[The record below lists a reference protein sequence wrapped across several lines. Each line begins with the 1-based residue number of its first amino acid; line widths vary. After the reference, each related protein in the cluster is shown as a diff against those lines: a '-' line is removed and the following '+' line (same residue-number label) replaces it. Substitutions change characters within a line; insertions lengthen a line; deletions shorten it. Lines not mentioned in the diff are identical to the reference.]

1 MHGDRGP
8 LRVLVADDH
17 QVVATA
23 LRVMLQSWGWDV
35 VALAA
40 DGLEAVRLARQHR
53 PDVALLDIAMPWLSG
68 LEAARRILRGCP
80 GTAVVLITGLPGRR
94 EVVEE
99 AARIGVHAVLDKTVG
114 STALAEAIEQAVQG
128 VAAGRAA
135 GDREL
140 LTRRQRAVLRLVA
153 EGKTTKQ
160 VAAELGVAVKTA
172 ESHRTQAMRRL
183 GVHDTAGVVR
193 YAVRHG
199 LIRA

>member
-1 MHGDRGP
+1 MRAVRGP

-17 QVVATA
+17 QIVATG

-35 VALAA
+35 VAVAA
-40 DGLEAVRLARQHR
+40 DGREAVRLARKHR
-53 PDVALLDIAMPWLSG
+53 PDVALLDVAMPGLSG

-80 GTAVVLITGLPGRR
+80 GTAVLLITGLPGRPG
-94 EVVEE
+94 VAEE
-99 AARIGVHAVLDKTVG
+99 AARIGVHAVLDKTIRP
-114 STALAEAIEQAVQG
+114 TQLAEAIEQAVQS
-128 VAAGRAA
+128 VADRRAT
-135 GDREL
+135 GDRAL
-140 LTRRQRAVLRLVA
+140 LTPRQRVVLRLVA

-193 YAVRHG
+193 YTVRTG